1 MPAKPPPPAGQI
13 YQIKLTLLEVEP
25 EIWRR
30 LLLPASINIADLH
43 FTIQA
48 AMGWDNHHLHTF
60 TIRGKEY
67 GIDYEDGVSF
77 ADDPREVRLADFQF
91 RTGESFRYEY
101 DFGDGWEH
109 ELLIEAILA
118 PDPQKHYPVCIDG
131 QPACPPE
138 DSGGASR
145 YMEILEILDTPRHP
159 EKRELKQW
167 LAAPSIPSVFC
178 GERSTSDCGGSALAD
193 EREARAGG
201 FTGGDSPHKSP
212 S

>member
-1 MPAKPPPPAGQI
+1 
-13 YQIKLTLLEVEP
+13 
-25 EIWRR
+25 
-30 LLLPASINIADLH
+30 
-43 FTIQA
+43 
-48 AMGWDNHHLHTF
+48 MGWDNYHLHTF

-67 GIDYEDGVSF
+67 GIDYEDGISF
-77 ADDPREVRLADFQF
+77 ADDPRKVRLADFQF

-131 QPACPPE
+131 QRACPPE

-167 LAAPSIPSVFC
+167 LGRSFDPERFLR
-178 GERSTSDCGGSALAD
+178 GEVNKRLRRIG
-193 EREARAGG
+193 
-201 FTGGDSPHKSP
+201 TGR
-212 S
+212 